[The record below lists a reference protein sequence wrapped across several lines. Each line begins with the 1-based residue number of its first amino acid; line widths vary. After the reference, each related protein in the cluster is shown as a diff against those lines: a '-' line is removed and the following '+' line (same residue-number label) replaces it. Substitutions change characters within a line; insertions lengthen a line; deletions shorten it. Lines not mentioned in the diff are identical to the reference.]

1 MPSFRS
7 KHITRPIYHWAKRAM
22 PGLSQTEREALE
34 AGEVWWDAE
43 LMSGN
48 PDWQKLLSVSP
59 PTLSEAEQD
68 FLDGPCTTLCGM
80 LDDWK
85 INRIDGDLAP
95 EIWDFM
101 RTHKFFGLIIAQ
113 KFGGLGFSAY
123 AHSEVVRRISM
134 VSIPAAV
141 TVMVPNSL
149 GPGELLHLFGT
160 DAQKDH
166 WLPRLADGR
175 ELPAFGLT
183 SDEGGS
189 DASAM
194 LDHGVVCHGQ
204 WQGEEVLGIRL
215 NWAKRYITLAPVCTL
230 LGLAFKLQDPNGLLG
245 EDQEPGI
252 TCALVPTDL
261 PGVETGR
268 RHIPSG
274 TMFQNGPTTGT
285 DVFIPIDNIIGGAEQ
300 AGKGWMMLMSAL
312 AAGRGVSLP
321 SLACAGTTL
330 AAHSSGAYAR
340 IREQFNLPIAK
351 FGGIQEPLARLAA
364 SAYAVEAARHLT
376 CAGLDEGRALS
387 VISALMK
394 YTATDRMRA
403 AIDDAM
409 DIHAGKAVIDGPMN
423 YLSANYR
430 AVPIGITVE
439 GANIVTRSLMVFG
452 QGAIRAHPHLLDEI
466 LALENGQVDEGLAAF
481 DKHFWAHV
489 GHSIRTVGRSLGRAL
504 TGARFAPAP
513 ARATEARDA
522 PLYREL
528 ARWSSAYAITADM
541 AFLTIGG
548 GLKRMEMLSGRMA
561 DILSELYVTSA
572 VLKRWQDE
580 GRQAEEFDLVL
591 YNAQSSFA
599 RISALLDET
608 IANFPSRGAALI
620 LRAITRPRAVAR
632 PPSDALTARC
642 AALVSEPGAV
652 RDRLDKDLSRP
663 GQSAG
668 IAALNDAYEKTIA
681 TDALRKRL
689 RELSM
694 SPAQALEAGL
704 LTQAEKAQLDA
715 LARSV
720 ARVIAVDDYSPED
733 FAAMLPTRDRAV
745 PSDQKSEAAE

>member
-1 MPSFRS
+1 MSSFR
-7 KHITRPIYHWAKRAM
+7 KNRITKPIFHWAKDAM

-48 PDWQKLLSVSP
+48 PDWTKLLEVP
-59 PTLSEAEQD
+59 APALGPEEQA
-68 FLDGPCTTLCGM
+68 FMDGPCVELCQM
-80 LDDWK
+80 LDDWT
-85 INRIDGDLAP
+85 INRTDGDLSPAVW
-95 EIWDFM
+95 EYM
-101 RTHKFFGLIIAQ
+101 RTQRFFGMIIPRDY
-113 KFGGLGFSAY
+113 GGLGFSAF
-123 AHSEVVRRISM
+123 AHSEVIRRLSM

-160 DAQKDH
+160 DGQKDY

-183 SDEGGS
+183 SDEAGS

-194 LDHGVVCHGQ
+194 LDHGVVCRGE
-204 WQGEEVLGIRL
+204 WQGQDVLGIRL
-215 NWAKRYITLAPVCTL
+215 NWSKRYITLAPVCTL
-230 LGLAFKLQDPNGLLG
+230 LGLAFKLQDPDGLLG
-245 EDQEPGI
+245 DDPEPGI
-252 TCALVPTDL
+252 TCALVPTGL
-261 PGVETGR
+261 PGVDTGR
-268 RHIPSG
+268 RHIPAG
-274 TMFQNGPTTGT
+274 TMFQNGPTTGK
-285 DVFIPIDNIIGGAEQ
+285 DVFIPVDNIIGGADQ

-364 SAYAVEAARHLT
+364 NAYAVNAARNLT

-403 AIDDAM
+403 AINDAM

-430 AVPIGITVE
+430 AVPVGITVE

-466 LALENGQVDEGLAAF
+466 LALEDGQQDAGLAAF
-481 DKHFWAHV
+481 DTHFWRHV
-489 GHSIRTVGRSLGRAL
+489 RHSIRTMGRSFGRAV

-513 ARATEARDA
+513 HGARDA
-522 PLYREL
+522 PLFREL
-528 ARWSSAYAITADM
+528 ARWSAAYAFTADM

-561 DILSELYVTSA
+561 DILSELYITSA

-580 GRQAEEFDLVL
+580 GRPADDFDLVA
-591 YNAQSSFA
+591 YIAQNSFA

-608 IANFPSRGAALI
+608 IANFPSRGAAFL
-620 LRAITRPRAVAR
+620 LRAITLPRAVAR
-632 PPSDALTARC
+632 RPSDALTARC
-642 AALVSEPGAV
+642 AALISEPGPA
-652 RDRLDKDLSRP
+652 RDRLCADVTGP
-663 GQSAG
+663 GHSAG
-668 IAALNDAYEKTIA
+668 INALNDAFDKTIA
-681 TDALRKRL
+681 ADPLRRRL

-694 SPAQALEAGL
+694 CPAQALEAGL

-715 LARSV
+715 LAQAV
-720 ARVIAVDDYSPED
+720 AKVIAVDDFTPAE
-733 FAAMLPTRDRAV
+733 FAALLPTPDNAART
-745 PSDQKSEAAE
+745 PQQPEAAE